1 MQLSFDYL
9 KHTTNQSRAIQ
20 SVGHVCSAFGHTIQL
35 QSAVNAVQ
43 SNSRSCST
51 TASTY
56 AHAGISRSV
65 NLFVSLSVNRPVC
78 LSTGLSARQ
87 FVCRQSVRCQSVC
100 RQSITP
106 LFIQSVSQSVCQSI
120 SLSVCL
126 SVTLPVS
133 RSRLSVAESV
143 CLLARHQSVGQY
155 VTACHGLSRPAT
167 DCHDLP
173 RTATLRYSL
182 SPNVTRPFLS
192 RTFSPNLS
200 RSFTRTK

>member
-1 MQLSFDYL
+1 MQRFVAHIEIRSDHGKDLGL
-9 KHTTNQSRAIQ
+9 KRRFPVLLLPGGISSSEKPVPR
-20 SVGHVCSAFGHTIQL
+20 
-35 QSAVNAVQ
+35 
-43 SNSRSCST
+43 NSSELGGSTCT

-87 FVCRQSVRCQSVC
+87 FVCRQSVRRQSVC

-126 SVTLPVS
+126 SHC
-133 RSRLSVAESV
+133 LSVGHV
-143 CLLARHQSVGQY
+143 CQ
-155 VTACHGLSRPAT
+155 
-167 DCHDLP
+167 
-173 RTATLRYSL
+173 SL
-182 SPNVTRPFLS
+182 SQS
-192 RTFSPNLS
+192 AC
-200 RSFTRTK
+200 